1 MTSKGLGIL
10 VLAAAGL
17 GAGAYFAGRGGPAA
31 PAIEGEKIVGNFAID
46 KVAKI
51 DIGGKVVLEA
61 GDDGWKISTMQGYPA
76 DRSKIAEN
84 LMKLQELKV
93 GQVVRGKKLA
103 EKTPVSVTAADGST
117 LASVVLG
124 ERHEK
129 WNYGRYVEYKGQ
141 AVLTGESLDMFGTDS
156 KRWCETKIV
165 DDPWISFNTLAEP
178 GLDDSVLGFA
188 TGVVA
193 KVTIA
198 GDTNRTITVGNK
210 VGSGTDRYVKLDG
223 SKWVYTVSSYSVD
236 KFLPKDKPEEK
247 KTEEKPA
254 EETKVGAKP
263 AEEVKSEPAKTEPAK
278 VEPAKAEPV
287 KVEPA
292 KTEPAK
298 VEPAK
303 AEPVKVEPAKTEPAK
318 EEKGA

>member
-17 GAGAYFAGRGGPAA
+17 GAGAYFAGRGGSAA

-61 GDDGWKISTMQGYPA
+61 GDDGWKIQTMQGYPA

-93 GQVVRGKKLA
+93 GQVVRGKKLS

-117 LASVVLG
+117 LANVVLG

-129 WNYGRYVEYKGQ
+129 WNYGRYVEYKGL

-156 KRWCETKIV
+156 KRWCDTKIV
-165 DDPWISFNTLAEP
+165 DDPWISFNSLAEP

-193 KVTIA
+193 KVTVA

-223 SKWVYTVSSYSVD
+223 SKWVYIVSSYSVD

-247 KTEEKPA
+247 KAEEKKV
-254 EETKVGAKP
+254 ETKPADKPKAEAKP
-263 AEEVKSEPAKTEPAK
+263 AKEVKAKPAKK
-278 VEPAKAEPV
+278 
-287 KVEPA
+287 
-292 KTEPAK
+292 
-298 VEPAK
+298 
-303 AEPVKVEPAKTEPAK
+303 
-318 EEKGA
+318 EKGA